1 MLEAAVIQAAGPSF
15 RLFDK
20 SFYEKETPDRDRLP
34 EQVQRRV
41 LAELNGRYTDQVQQ
55 TAHTLFKNRIG
66 LQQVLTTSARMT
78 GNYHGSEVI
87 RDNGDLE
94 TVLRAANWIRADGA
108 STASLANVLAN
119 VLNKFLL
126 QGYLFVEQSWREIAG
141 IRPVKDFKPTKSVNL
156 FGDFEYKDVGPSGEL
171 KHAELRDQAFSNQAA
186 TSGRILTIT
195 RTHTINDDLSALT
208 TVPMLMGR
216 GAALKLNKSFWTM
229 FLNPGVAD
237 DAVAFW
243 SASHVNGAGV
253 TPATVSNYS
262 SGAGSTLSSAG
273 LNAATV
279 LFDNMT
285 DPMGY
290 PLGVD
295 AEILLYPP
303 DLQTA
308 ALELMNS
315 QFIVYGGASASKQP
329 GDNVWKG
336 RYKPVKSRYLNKA
349 AFTGYSTTA
358 WYLLANPSMFPT
370 IEVAFLNGQDM
381 PTVQTAQP
389 DYQFEVL
396 GISIRGF
403 FDTGVNIQNFRGGVK
418 SAGA

>member
-1 MLEAAVIQAAGPSF
+1 MQAAGPEF
-15 RLFDK
+15 KLFDK
-20 SFYEKETPDRDRLP
+20 SFFEKETPDRERIP
-34 EQVQRRV
+34 ENVQRRV
-41 LAELNGRYTDQVQQ
+41 MGELTARYTDQVQQ
-55 TAHTLFKNRIG
+55 AAHQVFKGRIG

-78 GNYHGSEVI
+78 GGYHGSEVI

-126 QGYLFVEQSWREIAG
+126 QGYLYVEQSWREVAG

-156 FGDFEYKDVGPSGEL
+156 FGDFQYKDVGPSGEL
-171 KHAELRDQAFSNQAA
+171 KHAELRDQAFSNQAS
-186 TSGRILTIT
+186 TTGRILTIT
-195 RTHTINDDLSALT
+195 RTHTINDDLGALT

-216 GAALKLNKSFWTM
+216 GAALKLNTAFWTT
-229 FLNPGVAD
+229 FLNPGNAD
-237 DAVAFW
+237 DGVTFW
-243 SASHVNGAGV
+243 SATHNNGTGA
-253 TPATVSNYS
+253 TPAQVSNYS

-273 LNAATV
+273 LTAATI

-285 DPMGY
+285 DPMGF

-315 QFIVYGGASASKQP
+315 EFIVYGGASASKQP
-329 GDNVWKG
+329 ANNIWKG
-336 RYKPVKSRYLNKA
+336 RYKPVKSRYLNKS

-358 WYLLANPSMFPT
+358 WYLLANPGMFPV

-403 FDTGVNIQNFRGGVK
+403 FDFGTNMQNFRGGVK